1 MADGRAE
8 RCERCKFWD
17 AEEPDDPDNRLGYC
31 NRFPPPLT
39 LSVALRMTHEQVLA
53 DPQAAYTGV
62 WPETERNDWCG
73 EFAPRPDAPPPG
85 ADDPRPLAALGLPTR
100 LVNVLRKEDRIYP
113 EPWQPI
119 RTVGELVRRSADELE
134 GLNNFGPGFTAKVRR
149 ALAARGLA
157 LRGDPPAVDTAP
169 SDKAEYPQRGAS
181 PPPGPSR

>member
-1 MADGRAE
+1 MADGRPG
-8 RCERCKFWD
+8 RCGACRFWD
-17 AEEPDDPDNRLGYC
+17 GEGWGTAGEVATIGLCRRLPPRPRDD
-31 NRFPPPLT
+31 
-39 LSVALRMTHEQVLA
+39 MTGL
-53 DPQAAYTGV
+53 
-62 WPETERNDWCG
+62 WPETRPDDWCG